1 MSKYLISSKKFIGC
15 CFLVILDAINV
26 ALMAVL
32 LKQTLDAATSGS
44 IKNLM
49 FTASLIV
56 IFMIEYSVV
65 SWGTRT
71 IKIYYISDVMFRL
84 KEDLFSAIVNKNRS
98 NFGEKNSAEYI
109 SLFNNELKL
118 IEQNYFN
125 SFFLILR
132 SIVILIVSLAIMI
145 SIQPIVSC
153 IAIILSFL
161 PVLIPKLC
169 GKSLS
174 AITEK
179 YTEQLKKYN
188 RIVNDMFS
196 GIAVI
201 KSFELENYMSDQ
213 HKENNNMVE
222 SARRDMGK
230 KKAVV
235 DVFTNFIAVGMQ
247 FTVFVVAGIFVVLKK
262 ITAGDVIAIT
272 QLMNKVV
279 NPVFDI
285 IDSMNNMQ
293 SVKTIEKGLINIIYD
308 KTNNMHS
315 SEQNMEV
322 GRIDIKNLS
331 FAYVLEEVTIP
342 DMTVS
347 FERGKKYAI
356 VGESG
361 SGKSTLL
368 KLVAGYLDGYTGSI
382 YYDDVN
388 LKEVEWKDRI
398 KLFSVINQDI
408 YLFEGSIRNN
418 IIFDQQVDDSLLNE
432 VLDKVKL
439 NDTFKKKGTDASYQ
453 LTNNGEN
460 LSGGEREKI
469 AIARALVRGKKW
481 LLIDEAT
488 ASMDN
493 DTLMQIENM
502 LLHLKDIACI
512 NITHRY
518 NEDILKLYDEIIV
531 LQRGKIVEKGTFEQL
546 IKRNGVFGK
555 LYTQDLCNVQTCDR

>member
-1 MSKYLISSKKFIGC
+1 MSKYLISSKKFAGC

-44 IKNLM
+44 VKNLM
-49 FTASLIV
+49 SIASLIV

-71 IKIYYISDVMFRL
+71 IKAYYISEVMFCL
-84 KEDLFSAIVNKNRS
+84 KEDLFSAIVNKSRRD
-98 NFGEKNSAEYI
+98 FGEKNSAEYI

-125 SFFLILR
+125 SIFLILR
-132 SIVILIVSLAIMI
+132 SIVILIVSLTIMV

-153 IAIILSFL
+153 IAIVLSFL

-174 AITEK
+174 VITER

-188 RIVNDMFS
+188 RVVNDMFS

-201 KSFELENYMSDQ
+201 KSFELENYMSNQ
-213 HKENNNMVE
+213 HTENNDMVE
-222 SARRDMGK
+222 SARRDLGK

-247 FTVFVVAGIFVVLKK
+247 FTVFVVAGIFVVLKQ

-279 NPVFDI
+279 NPIFDI

-293 SVKTIEKGLINIIYD
+293 SVKTIEKGI
-308 KTNNMHS
+308 
-315 SEQNMEV
+315 
-322 GRIDIKNLS
+322 IDIIHDSTETAQNPDQNLEIERIEIEKLS
-331 FAYVLEEVTIP
+331 FAYVPEEVTIP
-342 DMTVS
+342 NMTLT

-382 YYDDVN
+382 CYDDVN

-398 KLFSVINQDI
+398 KIFSVINQDI
-408 YLFEGSIRNN
+408 YLFEGSIRDN
-418 IIFDQQVDDSLLNE
+418 IVFDQLVEDSLLKE

-439 NDTFKKKGTDASYQ
+439 NETFKKKGTDASYQ

-502 LLHLKDIACI
+502 LMKLKDVACI
-512 NITHRY
+512 SITHRY

-531 LQRGKIVEKGTFEQL
+531 LQRGKVVEKGTFEQL
-546 IKRNGVFGK
+546 MKRNGVFVK
-555 LYTQDLCNVQTCDR
+555 LYTATTV